1 KDYHYQ
7 KFFAA
12 PCLCGCSAIAYTL
25 THPHQTLPTM
35 AGKRRRNSNGEDE
48 TVHDTTH
55 PSRKRRVEF
64 GVADAKLAALYNDL
78 SDDVKAT
85 RLKAA
90 AELIRAL
97 ADADPEALDKS
108 LTRLIRGLC
117 SSRKAARSGFSVALI
132 EILKLTTKSPSADVE
147 GVDLSLPA
155 IIERIISITQPEEQ
169 SNNKERR
176 DHLTGR
182 CFGFK
187 SLIQSQL
194 LFAKGVSIT
203 EWGKVLDHIFK
214 LATETTWLRRECGVT
229 LYETL
234 ATLTQIEDLDI
245 EYVDLLIQRLEPF
258 KLTRTPEGLAI
269 WLTTSVLF
277 PDAKLPKGSWNH
289 NDPLSS
295 KERGTV
301 AKILRDNG
309 AQSEDGPTGNSTG
322 AAQSSPS
329 FAWSIILSHLYKRH
343 KPSKKSEEK
352 VSDFEKFWLEAVDQG
367 LFAASAS
374 TERKS
379 LGLQVVSMG
388 ISTAP
393 VQLLHAVFSP
403 NAMRC
408 IINQR
413 AGQDRYLHEA
423 AKGPLSQMVTRSKSD
438 QESIPVML
446 KGLLSGNGAVDFDRL
461 TKSKT
466 AEDLFARAKDESAKD
481 ALTLLQQLSAK
492 PNAEDQPQADLKRRL
507 LADMMLNM
515 ARKQQA
521 EEGKDNES
529 IASLVLSM
537 VPFGYADASAGALKA
552 SPPLSEAS
560 QEMFRSRLMSCL
572 NHILSARMDTD
583 FAILEK
589 VVEEVKTV
597 DAASKTGLRTKA
609 DEEIVNNLETA
620 HKTLKALKKL
630 EQKQKES
637 KKAPLRAFKALY
649 ALSIL
654 LVYNGEADVVPV
666 LEDLELCYQSWK
678 KSEDASVMLVE
689 ILLSFISK
697 PSAVYRKIAQQVFEA
712 FSSQLDAEGLQSM
725 LDILDKSEN
734 LSGQQELFE
743 QADDAEEGG
752 ESGSDEDASDV
763 EMLDGE
769 GASDVEIDSD
779 VEVVEGS
786 ESGSS
791 DEEDSEDEAEADEA
805 ADLED
810 FENKLAL
817 ALKTTKPTE
826 EDSDFDESDMDDE
839 QMMAIEGHLT
849 TIFTERKKITTNKK
863 KDNKDAK
870 ENIVNFKNRVLDLL
884 TIFAKQE
891 HSNKLTLDL
900 VLPMLTLIRTT
911 TSKQISDK
919 AFGLLQQFFGAC
931 NKTKKFP
938 EADDASEVLALLH
951 SVHDEIRAN
960 ASKLHSNACS
970 RSSLFLAKILINLD
984 AKHYSDVADCYNNL
998 QKEWYNNPKSQI
1010 QPSVFTEWTSWSI
1023 TTKKHNN

>member
-1 KDYHYQ
+1 
-7 KFFAA
+7 
-12 PCLCGCSAIAYTL
+12 
-25 THPHQTLPTM
+25 M

-48 TVHDTTH
+48 AVHDTTH

-203 EWGKVLDHIFK
+203 EWEKVLDHIFK

-521 EEGKDNES
+521 EEGKDNGS

-589 VVEEVKTV
+589 VVEEVKNV

-786 ESGSS
+786 GSGSS

-849 TIFTERKKITTNKK
+849 TIFTERKKITSNKK

>member
-1 KDYHYQ
+1 
-7 KFFAA
+7 
-12 PCLCGCSAIAYTL
+12 
-25 THPHQTLPTM
+25 M

-48 TVHDTTH
+48 AVHDTTH

-203 EWGKVLDHIFK
+203 EWEKVLDHIFK

-234 ATLTQIEDLDI
+234 ATLTQIKDLDI

-423 AKGPLSQMVTRSKSD
+423 AKGPLSQMVARSKAD

-521 EEGKDNES
+521 EEGKDNGS

-849 TIFTERKKITTNKK
+849 TIFTERKKITSNKK

>member
-1 KDYHYQ
+1 
-7 KFFAA
+7 
-12 PCLCGCSAIAYTL
+12 
-25 THPHQTLPTM
+25 LP
-35 AGKRRRNSNGEDE
+35 E
-48 TVHDTTH
+48 
-55 PSRKRRVEF
+55 
-64 GVADAKLAALYNDL
+64 
-78 SDDVKAT
+78 
-85 RLKAA
+85 
-90 AELIRAL
+90 
-97 ADADPEALDKS
+97 
-108 LTRLIRGLC
+108 
-117 SSRKAARSGFSVALI
+117 
-132 EILKLTTKSPSADVE
+132 
-147 GVDLSLPA
+147 
-155 IIERIISITQPEEQ
+155 
-169 SNNKERR
+169 
-176 DHLTGR
+176 
-182 CFGFK
+182 
-187 SLIQSQL
+187 
-194 LFAKGVSIT
+194 
-203 EWGKVLDHIFK
+203 
-214 LATETTWLRRECGVT
+214 
-229 LYETL
+229 
-234 ATLTQIEDLDI
+234 
-245 EYVDLLIQRLEPF
+245 
-258 KLTRTPEGLAI
+258 
-269 WLTTSVLF
+269 
-277 PDAKLPKGSWNH
+277 
-289 NDPLSS
+289 
-295 KERGTV
+295 
-301 AKILRDNG
+301 
-309 AQSEDGPTGNSTG
+309 
-322 AAQSSPS
+322 
-329 FAWSIILSHLYKRH
+329 
-343 KPSKKSEEK
+343 
-352 VSDFEKFWLEAVDQG
+352 G

-466 AEDLFARAKDESAKD
+466 AEDLFARAKDESAAD
-481 ALTLLQQLSAK
+481 ALTILQQLSAK
-492 PNAEDQPQADLKRRL
+492 PNAEDQPQADTKRRL

-521 EEGKDNES
+521 EEGKNNEN

-537 VPFGYADASAGALKA
+537 VPFGYADATAGALKA
-552 SPPLSEAS
+552 SPSLSEAS

-572 NHILSARMDTD
+572 NHILSARMDTE
-583 FAILEK
+583 FTILEK
-589 VVEEVKTV
+589 VVEEVKAT

-609 DEEIVNNLETA
+609 DQEIVDNLDKA

-630 EQKQKES
+630 EQKQKNS

-725 LDILDKSEN
+725 LDILEKSEN

-743 QADDAEEGG
+743 QADDVEDDG

-763 EMLDGE
+763 EMIDGE
-769 GASDVEIDSD
+769 VGSDVELDSD
-779 VEVVEGS
+779 VEVVEDA
-786 ESGSS
+786 ESGA
-791 DEEDSEDEAEADEA
+791 SEDDSDGEADAED

-817 ALKTTKPTE
+817 ALKTQKPTE
-826 EDSDFDESDMDDE
+826 DDSDFDESDMDDE
-839 QMMAIEGHLT
+839 QMMALEGHLT
-849 TIFTERKKITTNKK
+849 TIFTERKKNTSNKK

-891 HSNKLTLDL
+891 HTNKLTLDL
-900 VLPMLTLIRTT
+900 VLPMITLIKTT
-911 TSKQISDK
+911 TSKQISEK
-919 AFGLLQQFFGAC
+919 AFGLLQQFFNAC
-931 NKTKKFP
+931 NKTKQFP
-938 EADDASEVLALLH
+938 EADEASEVLALLQ
-951 SVHDEIRAN
+951 SVHEEIRAN

-970 RSSLFLAKILINLD
+970 RSSLFLAKILVNMD
-984 AKHYSDVADCYNNL
+984 AKHYSDVADCYSNL
-998 QKEWYNNPKSQI
+998 QKEWYADPKSQI

>member
-1 KDYHYQ
+1 
-7 KFFAA
+7 
-12 PCLCGCSAIAYTL
+12 
-25 THPHQTLPTM
+25 M

-48 TVHDTTH
+48 AVHDTTH

-203 EWGKVLDHIFK
+203 EWEKVLDHIFK

-521 EEGKDNES
+521 EEGKDNGS

-849 TIFTERKKITTNKK
+849 TIFTERKKITSNKK

-938 EADDASEVLALLH
+938 EADNASEVLALLH

>member
-1 KDYHYQ
+1 
-7 KFFAA
+7 
-12 PCLCGCSAIAYTL
+12 
-25 THPHQTLPTM
+25 
-35 AGKRRRNSNGEDE
+35 
-48 TVHDTTH
+48 
-55 PSRKRRVEF
+55 
-64 GVADAKLAALYNDL
+64 
-78 SDDVKAT
+78 
-85 RLKAA
+85 
-90 AELIRAL
+90 
-97 ADADPEALDKS
+97 
-108 LTRLIRGLC
+108 
-117 SSRKAARSGFSVALI
+117 
-132 EILKLTTKSPSADVE
+132 
-147 GVDLSLPA
+147 
-155 IIERIISITQPEEQ
+155 
-169 SNNKERR
+169 
-176 DHLTGR
+176 
-182 CFGFK
+182 
-187 SLIQSQL
+187 
-194 LFAKGVSIT
+194 
-203 EWGKVLDHIFK
+203 
-214 LATETTWLRRECGVT
+214 
-229 LYETL
+229 
-234 ATLTQIEDLDI
+234 
-245 EYVDLLIQRLEPF
+245 
-258 KLTRTPEGLAI
+258 
-269 WLTTSVLF
+269 
-277 PDAKLPKGSWNH
+277 
-289 NDPLSS
+289 
-295 KERGTV
+295 
-301 AKILRDNG
+301 
-309 AQSEDGPTGNSTG
+309 
-322 AAQSSPS
+322 
-329 FAWSIILSHLYKRH
+329 
-343 KPSKKSEEK
+343 
-352 VSDFEKFWLEAVDQG
+352 
-367 LFAASAS
+367 
-374 TERKS
+374 
-379 LGLQVVSMG
+379 MG
-388 ISTAP
+388 IASAP

-461 TKSKT
+461 TKTKT
-466 AEDLFARAKDESAKD
+466 AEDLFTRARDQSAAD
-481 ALTLLQQLSAK
+481 ALTILQQLSAK
-492 PNAEDQPQADLKRRL
+492 PNAEDQPQADTKRRL

-521 EEGKDNES
+521 EEGKDNEN

-537 VPFGYADASAGALKA
+537 VPFGYADATAGALKA

-572 NHILSARMDTD
+572 NHILSARMDPEFT
-583 FAILEK
+583 ILEK
-589 VVEEVKTV
+589 VVEEVKTT

-609 DEEIVNNLETA
+609 DQEIVDNLDKA

-630 EQKQKES
+630 EQKQKDS

-712 FSSQLDAEGLQSM
+712 FSSQLDADGLQSM
-725 LDILDKSEN
+725 LDILEKSEN

-743 QADDAEEGG
+743 QADDAEEDG

-763 EMLDGE
+763 EMIDGE
-769 GASDVEIDSD
+769 VGSDVEVDSD
-779 VEVVEGS
+779 VEVVDDE
-786 ESGSS
+786 ESGDSEDDS
-791 DEEDSEDEAEADEA
+791 DEEADAED

-817 ALKTTKPTE
+817 ALKTQMPTE
-826 EDSDFDESDMDDE
+826 GDSDFDESDMDDD
-839 QMMAIEGHLT
+839 QMMALEGHLT
-849 TIFTERKKITTNKK
+849 TIFTERKKNTSNKK

-891 HSNKLTLDL
+891 HTNKLTLDL
-900 VLPMLTLIRTT
+900 VLPMITLIKTT

-919 AFGLLQQFFGAC
+919 AYGLLQQFFGAC
-931 NKTKKFP
+931 NKTKEFP
-938 EADDASEVLALLH
+938 KADEASEVLALLQ
-951 SVHDEIRAN
+951 SVHEELRAN

-970 RSSLFLAKILINLD
+970 RSSLFLAKILVNLD
-984 AKHYSDVADCYNNL
+984 PKHYSDVADCYSNL
-998 QKEWYNNPKSQI
+998 QKEWYADPKSQI

>member
-97 ADADPEALDKS
+97 AEADPEALDKS

-203 EWGKVLDHIFK
+203 EWEKVLDHIFK

-277 PDAKLPKGSWNH
+277 PDAKLPRGSWNH

-446 KGLLSGNGAVDFDRL
+446 RGLLSGNGAVDFDRL

-492 PNAEDQPQADLKRRL
+492 PNAEDQPQADLQRRL

-752 ESGSDEDASDV
+752 ESGSDEDASDI

-849 TIFTERKKITTNKK
+849 TIFTERKKITSNKK

>member
-25 THPHQTLPTM
+25 THPHQTLSTM

-48 TVHDTTH
+48 AVHDTTH

-203 EWGKVLDHIFK
+203 EWEKVLDHIFK

-234 ATLTQIEDLDI
+234 ATLTQIKDLDI

-529 IASLVLSM
+529 ITSLVLSM

-597 DAASKTGLRTKA
+597 DATSKTGLRTKA

-849 TIFTERKKITTNKK
+849 TIFTERKKITSNKK

-938 EADDASEVLALLH
+938 EADDAYEVLALLH

>member
-1 KDYHYQ
+1 
-7 KFFAA
+7 
-12 PCLCGCSAIAYTL
+12 
-25 THPHQTLPTM
+25 M

-48 TVHDTTH
+48 AVHDTTH

-203 EWGKVLDHIFK
+203 EWEKVLDHIFK

-791 DEEDSEDEAEADEA
+791 DEEDSEDEAEVDEA

-849 TIFTERKKITTNKK
+849 TIFTERKKITSNKK

-919 AFGLLQQFFGAC
+919 AFGLLQQFFGTC

>member
-1 KDYHYQ
+1 
-7 KFFAA
+7 
-12 PCLCGCSAIAYTL
+12 
-25 THPHQTLPTM
+25 M

-48 TVHDTTH
+48 AVHDTTH

-169 SNNKERR
+169 SNNKV
-176 DHLTGR
+176 
-182 CFGFK
+182 GFRGP
-187 SLIQSQL
+187 SYL

-203 EWGKVLDHIFK
+203 EWEKVLDHIFK

-352 VSDFEKFWLEAVDQG
+352 VSDFEKFWLEAVD
-367 LFAASAS
+367 
-374 TERKS
+374 R
-379 LGLQVVSMG
+379 LQVVSMG

-521 EEGKDNES
+521 EEGKDNGS

-609 DEEIVNNLETA
+609 DEEI
-620 HKTLKALKKL
+620 
-630 EQKQKES
+630 KQKES

-849 TIFTERKKITTNKK
+849 TIFTERKKITSNKK

-1010 QPSVFTEWTSWSI
+1010 QPS
-1023 TTKKHNN
+1023 KP

>member
-1 KDYHYQ
+1 
-7 KFFAA
+7 
-12 PCLCGCSAIAYTL
+12 
-25 THPHQTLPTM
+25 M

-48 TVHDTTH
+48 AVHDTTH

-203 EWGKVLDHIFK
+203 EWEKVLDHIFK

-521 EEGKDNES
+521 EEGKDNGS

-849 TIFTERKKITTNKK
+849 TIFTERKKITSNKK

>member
-1 KDYHYQ
+1 
-7 KFFAA
+7 
-12 PCLCGCSAIAYTL
+12 
-25 THPHQTLPTM
+25 M

-48 TVHDTTH
+48 AVHDTTH

-203 EWGKVLDHIFK
+203 EWEKVLDHIFK

-521 EEGKDNES
+521 EEGKDNGS

-849 TIFTERKKITTNKK
+849 TIFTERKKITSNKK

-938 EADDASEVLALLH
+938 DADDASEVLALLH

>member
-1 KDYHYQ
+1 
-7 KFFAA
+7 
-12 PCLCGCSAIAYTL
+12 
-25 THPHQTLPTM
+25 M

-48 TVHDTTH
+48 AVHDTTH

-203 EWGKVLDHIFK
+203 EWEKVLDHIFK

-234 ATLTQIEDLDI
+234 ATLTQIKDLDI
-245 EYVDLLIQRLEPF
+245 EHVDLLIQRLEPF

-277 PDAKLPKGSWNH
+277 PAAKLPKGSWNH

-849 TIFTERKKITTNKK
+849 TIFTERKKITSNKK

-919 AFGLLQQFFGAC
+919 AFGLLQQFFGTC

>member
-1 KDYHYQ
+1 
-7 KFFAA
+7 
-12 PCLCGCSAIAYTL
+12 
-25 THPHQTLPTM
+25 M

-48 TVHDTTH
+48 AVHDTTH

-203 EWGKVLDHIFK
+203 EWEKVLDHIFK

-234 ATLTQIEDLDI
+234 ATLTQIKDLDI
-245 EYVDLLIQRLEPF
+245 EHVDLLIQRLEPF

-521 EEGKDNES
+521 EEGKDNGS

-849 TIFTERKKITTNKK
+849 TIFTERKKITSNKK

>member
-1 KDYHYQ
+1 
-7 KFFAA
+7 
-12 PCLCGCSAIAYTL
+12 
-25 THPHQTLPTM
+25 
-35 AGKRRRNSNGEDE
+35 
-48 TVHDTTH
+48 
-55 PSRKRRVEF
+55 
-64 GVADAKLAALYNDL
+64 
-78 SDDVKAT
+78 
-85 RLKAA
+85 
-90 AELIRAL
+90 
-97 ADADPEALDKS
+97 
-108 LTRLIRGLC
+108 
-117 SSRKAARSGFSVALI
+117 LI
-132 EILKLTTKSPSADVE
+132 EILKLTTKSPATGVE
-147 GVDLSLPA
+147 GVNLTLPA
-155 IIERIISITQPEEQ
+155 IIDKIVSITQPEEQ

-194 LFAKGVSIT
+194 LFAKGASIA
-203 EWGKVLDHIFK
+203 EWEKVLDHIFK

-234 ATLTQIEDLDI
+234 ATLTQIKDLDI
-245 EYVDLLIQRLEPF
+245 EYVNLLVQRLEPF
-258 KLTRTPEGLAI
+258 KLSKTPEGLAI
-269 WLTTSVLF
+269 WLTTSTLF
-277 PDAKLPKGSWNH
+277 PDAKLPKGVWNH

-309 AQSEDGPTGNSTG
+309 AQTEDGSAGNSTG
-322 AAQSSPS
+322 AAQSTPS

-423 AKGPLSQMVTRSKSD
+423 AKGPLAQMVTRSKSD
-438 QESIPVML
+438 QGSISVML

-466 AEDLFARAKDESAKD
+466 AEELFARAKDESAAD
-481 ALTLLQQLSAK
+481 ALTLLQQLSAR
-492 PNAEDQPQADLKRRL
+492 PNAEDQPQADTKRRL

-515 ARKQQA
+515 ARKQQP
-521 EEGKDNES
+521 EEGKDNENT
-529 IASLVLSM
+529 ASLVLSM

-572 NHILSARMDTD
+572 NHILSARMDKD

-589 VVEEVKTV
+589 VVEEVKAT

-609 DEEIVNNLETA
+609 DKEIVENLEKA

-630 EQKQKES
+630 EQKQTDS
-637 KKAPLRAFKALY
+637 KRAPLRAFKALY

-743 QADDAEEGG
+743 QADDAEEDG

-763 EMLDGE
+763 EMIDGE
-769 GASDVEIDSD
+769 DDSD
-779 VEVVEGS
+779 VEVDSDVEIVDDA
-786 ESGSS
+786 ESGASEDDS
-791 DEEDSEDEAEADEA
+791 DEEADAEDAED

-817 ALKTTKPTE
+817 ALKTQKPTE
-826 EDSDFDESDMDDE
+826 GDSDFDESDMDDD
-839 QMMAIEGHLT
+839 QMMALEGHLT
-849 TIFTERKKITTNKK
+849 SIFTERKKNTSNKK

-900 VLPMLTLIRTT
+900 VLPMITLIRTT

-931 NKTKKFP
+931 NKSKQFP
-938 EADDASEVLALLH
+938 EADEASEVLALLH

-970 RSSLFLAKILINLD
+970 RSSLFLAKILVNLD
-984 AKHYSDVADCYNNL
+984 PKHYSDVADCYSNL
-998 QKEWYNNPKSQI
+998 QKEWYADPKSQI

>member
-1 KDYHYQ
+1 
-7 KFFAA
+7 
-12 PCLCGCSAIAYTL
+12 
-25 THPHQTLPTM
+25 M

-48 TVHDTTH
+48 TTHDTTH

-90 AELIRAL
+90 ADLIRTL
-97 ADADPEALDKS
+97 AEADPEALDKS

-132 EILKLTTKSPSADVE
+132 EILKLTIKSPVAGTED
-147 GVDLSLPA
+147 VDLSLPA
-155 IIERIISITQPEEQ
+155 IIDKIISITQPEEQ
-169 SNNKERR
+169 GNNKERR

-194 LFAKGVSIT
+194 LFAKGVPIA
-203 EWGKVLDHIFK
+203 EWEKVLDHIFK

-234 ATLTQIEDLDI
+234 ATLTQVKDIDL
-245 EYVDLLIQRLEPF
+245 EYVSLLVQRLEPF
-258 KLTRTPEGLAI
+258 KLSKTPEGLAI
-269 WLTTSVLF
+269 WLTTSTLF
-277 PDAKLPKGSWNH
+277 PDAKTPKGVWDH

-295 KERGTV
+295 KERVTV
-301 AKILRDNG
+301 ARILRDNG
-309 AQSEDGPTGNSTG
+309 SQAEEGPAGNSTG
-322 AAQSSPS
+322 AAQSPPS
-329 FAWSIILSHLYKRH
+329 FAWAIVLSHLYRRH
-343 KPSKKSEEK
+343 KPSKKSDEK

-413 AGQDRYLHEA
+413 AGPDRYLHEA

-461 TKSKT
+461 TKTKT
-466 AEDLFARAKDESAKD
+466 AEDLFARAKDESAAD
-481 ALTLLQQLSAK
+481 ALTLLQQLSARPK
-492 PNAEDQPQADLKRRL
+492 SEDQPQADLKRRL

-515 ARKQQA
+515 ARKQQV
-521 EEGKDNES
+521 EEGKDSES
-529 IASLVLSM
+529 ISRLVLSM
-537 VPFGYADASAGALKA
+537 VPFGYADAAAGTLKA
-552 SPPLSEAS
+552 SPALSEAS

-572 NHILSARMDTD
+572 NHILAARLDKD

-589 VVEEVKTV
+589 VVEQVKTT

-609 DEEIVNNLETA
+609 DQEIVDNLDKA

-649 ALSIL
+649 SLSIL

-666 LEDLELCYQSWK
+666 LEDLDLCYQSWK

-725 LDILDKSEN
+725 LDILEKSEN

-743 QADDAEEGG
+743 QADELEE
-752 ESGSDEDASDV
+752 EDEPDSDEDASDV

-769 GASDVEIDSD
+769 DASHVEVDSD
-779 VEVVEGS
+779 VEVVDDA
-786 ESGSS
+786 ESGASDSDNS
-791 DEEDSEDEAEADEA
+791 DEEVDADD

-817 ALKTTKPTE
+817 ALKTQKPTE
-826 EDSDFDESDMDDE
+826 DDSDFDGSDMDDE

-849 TIFTERKKITTNKK
+849 TIFTQRKKNATNKK

-900 VLPMLTLIRTT
+900 ILPMLTLVRTT

-931 NKTKKFP
+931 NKTKEFP
-938 EADDASEVLALLH
+938 KADEASEVLALLH

-970 RSSLFLAKILINLD
+970 RSSLFLAKILVNLD
-984 AKHYSDVADCYNNL
+984 PKHYSDVADCYNNL
-998 QKEWYNNPKSQI
+998 QKEWYVDPKSQI

-1023 TTKKHNN
+1023 TTRKHNN